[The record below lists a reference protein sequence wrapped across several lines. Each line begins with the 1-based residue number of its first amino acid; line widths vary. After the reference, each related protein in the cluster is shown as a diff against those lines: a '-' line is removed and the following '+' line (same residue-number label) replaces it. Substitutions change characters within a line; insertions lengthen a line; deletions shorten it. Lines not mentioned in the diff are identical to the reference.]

1 MTAKMEAPAGGGAG
15 ERDRTDARPDGT
27 TQGSHSTS
35 YATIEGDALS
45 GALSPEVKR
54 FCAWR
59 TEYARANKDGERR
72 KTKMP
77 YCALGHRTKSNDPS
91 TWILRE
97 DAEHLANDRSFRAGA
112 VGDVCGIGVLLGP
125 IPGPDGNM
133 AILSSEGDK
142 LLIGIDADTCRDPET
157 GLLTRPWAEK
167 LLATFQSYAEVSP
180 SQTGFKIFA
189 FVGAS
194 RADKEY
200 IAALLQG
207 SAGKTWKEDGQD
219 HPPGIELYTEGR
231 FFTFTG
237 DRLPQSPARIE
248 LVKTDALRALF
259 ENIGPS
265 VNPARKQNTAGTKA
279 EAGNKKK
286 SPRANGRAKGHDH
299 NPGDERQNAEADDAY
314 WHDAPE
320 ALRDLKTPEAL
331 ALLIGDISHLK
342 DRSASTVAFHLALQ
356 CQRANMLEAE
366 TRDTLARYPHKD
378 LSKYSGN
385 DADAERQ
392 WQRIWE
398 KTTPLPELE
407 VRGHNLPETADE
419 VVETLC
425 ASEGLYLRDQRPV
438 ELSFGREGVAD
449 APRAVP
455 LSAHGVVRRV
465 HAIRSVWQRK
475 STPDG
480 GFVQKH
486 VTLPERVASLALDH
500 RNAWRR
506 LPLLEGITS
515 APLLG
520 DDGTIRTTEGYDP
533 ITGFYCF
540 AAPVVSVPERPT
552 RAQAEASFRRLRWHL
567 RTFSF
572 ADAPRVR
579 ELNAD
584 IVDISKPPGADES
597 AALYA
602 LLTAICRP
610 SVWLA
615 PGFLCTAA
623 SVTGAGAGKGLL
635 VRVIVAIALGVRPSA
650 VSPGHSQEE
659 MDKRLVSALIDARP
673 VVFIDNINGA
683 TLKSD
688 TLASALT
695 ERPAN
700 LRVLGKSETVSV
712 TAAAFIAIT
721 GNGLAVSEDLA
732 RRFIACA
739 LDGGEDAEARDFKGF
754 PNPVDQ
760 SFAQRGEL
768 LSDALT
774 IWRWGRQNPQKAG
787 KPIGSFEEW
796 AQWVRDP
803 LLALGCTDP
812 ADRIAEAKSKDPQR
826 TFIAELFTAWEKA
839 HGDSAVA
846 VSALDDAVTQLLNPG
861 GKMPRQWVA
870 KRVSGLEGT
879 RAIGLILK
887 TVPKTGKHTSARY
900 YLTRESHKGIGVIGG
915 MEGEAGSMTPVTPM
929 PDDPL
934 GLKLEG
940 EL

>member
-1 MTAKMEAPAGGGAG
+1 MTAKLEAPAGAETG
-15 ERDRTDARPDGT
+15 EREKTAQT
-27 TQGSHSTS
+27 TTKAPTIST
-35 YATIEGDALS
+35 TNNNEIEGDALS
-45 GALSPEVKR
+45 LAFPSNEER
-54 FCAWR
+54 FCGWR
-59 TEYARANKDGERR
+59 NDYAGVNKGGERR
-72 KTKMP
+72 KTKVP
-77 YCALGHRTKSNDPS
+77 YCALGKKAKSNDPS

-97 DAEHLANDRSFRAGA
+97 DAEHLANDPSFRAGA
-112 VGDVCGIGVLLGP
+112 ADGVCGVGVFLGL
-125 IPGPDGNM
+125 IPSPDGNM
-133 AILSSEGDK
+133 AFLSSEGDK
-142 LLIGIDADTCRDPET
+142 LFIGIDADTCRDPET
-157 GLLTRPWAEK
+157 GAFTRPWAEK
-167 LLATFQSYAEVSP
+167 LVATFQSYAEVSP

-189 FVGAS
+189 FVPAS
-194 RADKEY
+194 RPNKEY

-207 SAGKTWKEDGQD
+207 KAGKQWKEDGQD
-219 HPPGIELYTEGR
+219 HPAGIELYTDGR

-237 DRLPQSPARIE
+237 DRLPQSPKTIE
-248 LVKTDALRALF
+248 LVTTDALRVLF
-259 ENIGPS
+259 EVIGPS
-265 VNPARKQNTAGTKA
+265 VNPPRKQNTTGTQA

-286 SPRANGRAKGHDH
+286 SSRANGRANGRDH
-299 NPGDERQNAEADDAY
+299 TPGGERQNAEADDAY
-314 WHDAPE
+314 WHDAPD
-320 ALRDLKTPEAL
+320 ALRDLKTPQAL
-331 ALLIGDISHLK
+331 ALLIGDVSHLK
-342 DRSASTVAFHLALQ
+342 DKSASTVAFHLALQ
-356 CQRANMLEAE
+356 CQRADMLEPE

-378 LSKYSGN
+378 LSKYCGK

-419 VVETLC
+419 VIETLC
-425 ASEGLYLRDQRPV
+425 ANDGLYLRDQRPIV
-438 ELSFGREGVAD
+438 LSLGREGAND
-449 APRAVP
+449 TPKAER
-455 LSAHGVVRRV
+455 LTMHGVVRLTHECR
-465 HAIRSVWQRK
+465 RVWQWK

-480 GFVQKH
+480 GFVQKP
-486 VTLPERVASLALDH
+486 VTLPERVANLALDH
-500 RNAWRR
+500 RNAWRG

-515 APLLG
+515 APLLS
-520 DDGTIRTTEGYDP
+520 DDGTIRTANGYDRA
-533 ITGFYCF
+533 TGFFCF
-540 AAPVVSVPERPT
+540 SAPVVSVPERPT
-552 RAQAEASFRRLRWHL
+552 RAQAEASFRRLRGHL
-567 RTFSF
+567 RTFAF
-572 ADAPRVR
+572 ADAARVR

-584 IVDISKPPGADES
+584 VVDISKPPGADES

-610 SVWLA
+610 SLWLG

-635 VRVIVAIALGVRPSA
+635 VRVIVAIAMGMRPSA

-721 GNGLAVSEDLA
+721 GNGLTVSEDLA
-732 RRFIACA
+732 RRFVACA

-774 IWRWGRQNPQKAG
+774 IWRWGRQNPQKTG
-787 KPIGSFEEW
+787 KPIGSFEQW

-826 TFIAELFTAWEKA
+826 MFIAELFTAWDKA
-839 HGDSAVA
+839 HGDKPVP
-846 VSALDDAVTQLLNPG
+846 VSALDAMVAQLLNPG

-887 TVPKTGKHTSARY
+887 TVPKTGRHTSAKY
-900 YLTRESHKGIGVIGG
+900 CLTRETHEGIGVIGG
-915 MEGEAGSMTPVTPM
+915 MGGGGGAMTPVTPM
-929 PDDPL
+929 PYDPL
-934 GLKLEG
+934 GPNSEG

>member
-1 MTAKMEAPAGGGAG
+1 MNTESNTPVPGNGDGREQTAQTTKKAPDNANTNDN
-15 ERDRTDARPDGT
+15 E
-27 TQGSHSTS
+27 
-35 YATIEGDALS
+35 IEGDALS
-45 GALSPEVKR
+45 EAFSPEVKR

-59 TEYARANKDGERR
+59 IEYARANKDGERR
-72 KTKMP
+72 TTKIP
-77 YCALGHRTKSNDPS
+77 YYALGQRAKSNDPS

-97 DAEHLANDRSFRAGA
+97 DAEHLANDPSFRAGA
-112 VGDVCGIGVLLGP
+112 VDDVCGIGVFLGP
-125 IPGPDGNM
+125 IPGPDGDM

-157 GLLTRPWAEK
+157 GAFTRPWAEK
-167 LLATFQSYAEVSP
+167 LLATFQSHAEVSP

-194 RADKEY
+194 RAEKDY
-200 IAALLQG
+200 LATLLQG
-207 SAGKTWKEDGQD
+207 KAGKTWKEDGQD
-219 HPPGIELYTEGR
+219 HPPGIELYTAER

-248 LVKTDALRALF
+248 LVKADALRALF
-259 ENIGPS
+259 EVIGPS
-265 VNPARKQNTAGTKA
+265 VNPTRKRTTAGRKSKA
-279 EAGNKKK
+279 GHGKR
-286 SPRANGRAKGHDH
+286 SHPANGRANGHDH
-299 NPGDERQNAEADDAY
+299 NPDDERQNSEADDAY

-320 ALRDLKTPEAL
+320 ALRDLTTPQAL
-331 ALLIGDISHLK
+331 ALLIGDLSHLK
-342 DRSASTVAFHLALQ
+342 DKSASTVAFHLALQ
-356 CQRANMLEAE
+356 CQRANMLEPE

-378 LSKYSGN
+378 LSKYCGN

-438 ELSFGREGVAD
+438 ELSFGREGVAN

-465 HAIRSVWQRK
+465 HAIRSVWQWK
-475 STPDG
+475 STADG

-506 LPLLEGITS
+506 LPPLEGITS
-515 APLLG
+515 APLLRA
-520 DDGTIRTTEGYDP
+520 DGTIRTTEGYDP

-552 RAQAEASFRRLRWHL
+552 FTQVEASFRRLRGHL
-567 RTFSF
+567 RTFAF
-572 ADAPRVR
+572 ADAPRIR
-579 ELNAD
+579 ELSAD
-584 IVDISKPPGADES
+584 VVDISKPPGADES

-610 SVWLA
+610 SLWLG

-635 VRVIVAIALGVRPSA
+635 VRVIVAIALGMRPSA

-732 RRFIACA
+732 RRFVACA

-768 LSDALT
+768 LSAALT
-774 IWRWGRQNPQKAG
+774 IWRWGRQNPQKNG
-787 KPIGSFEEW
+787 KPIGSFEQW
-796 AQWVRDP
+796 AQWVRNP

-826 TFIAELFTAWEKA
+826 TFIAELFTAWDKA
-839 HGDSAVA
+839 HGDKPVP
-846 VSALDDAVTQLLNPG
+846 VSALDDTVAQLLNPG

-887 TVPKTGKHTSARY
+887 TVPKTGKHTSAKY
-900 YLTRESHKGIGVIGG
+900 CLTRETHEGIGVAGVIGPASPP
-915 MEGEAGSMTPVTPM
+915 MPPMTPM
-929 PDDPL
+929 PYDTL
-934 GLKLEG
+934 GPNSEG